1 MDIVLSNFTGAEV
14 TLEKPGL
21 PEDWSG
27 ADSGSC
33 VLSVGVSEFEEGRDI
48 SELDGEGG
56 WSKFVEDGHSNVIDA
71 IGVDF
76 FVSSSV
82 LIVSSIRNC

>member
-1 MDIVLSNFTGAEV
+1 MEWLAAG
-14 TLEKPGL
+14 
-21 PEDWSG
+21 SG
-27 ADSGSC
+27 YC
-33 VLSVGVSEFEEGRDI
+33 VLSVGVSEFEEGSDT

-56 WSKFVEDGHSNVIDA
+56 RSKFVEDGHSNVIDA

-82 LIVSSIRNC
+82 LIVSSIRNCQI